1 MSFPA
6 TLPKNELPGLASGPE
21 SGLSQFDLL
30 NHLLAEQK
38 NMTAVEHFSQ
48 WQGSAPSASTAY
60 QSLLPTSAPQS
71 GQQYAFEVDL
81 DACSGC

>member
-1 MSFPA
+1 MSLPA
-6 TLPKNELPGLASGPE
+6 THPKNELPGLASGPE

-71 GQQYAFEVDL
+71 GQQYAIEVDL